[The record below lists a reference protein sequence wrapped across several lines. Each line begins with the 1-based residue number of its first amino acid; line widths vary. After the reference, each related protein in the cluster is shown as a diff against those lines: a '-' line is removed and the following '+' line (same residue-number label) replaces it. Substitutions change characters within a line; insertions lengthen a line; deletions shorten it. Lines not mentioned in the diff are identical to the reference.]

1 LEGRI
6 QATDTEYSASVERT
20 DEQLVRDTLGG
31 DPAAFGALAARCER
45 SAMRAGMAILG
56 CREDAEDAVQ
66 NAFCRACQ
74 NLRQFRGDAAFKTWF
89 TSIVVNECRAIVRGC
104 RRRRRVFLDA
114 PPRGEDAVARE
125 LADPAPNPEQ
135 LVEQADCDYW
145 VRVHAGRLP
154 GLFRRVVRLVDFD
167 ELPMEEAA
175 QQLGITVAAAKARL
189 RRGRQEMRARL
200 EQRLKPPPP
209 GVVH

>member
-6 QATDTEYSASVERT
+6 LATDTEYSVWVERM
-20 DEQLVRDTLGG
+20 DERLVRDALGG
-31 DPAAFGALAARCER
+31 APAAFGELAARCER
-45 SAMRAGMAILG
+45 SAMRVGMAILG
-56 CREDAEDAVQ
+56 RREDAGDAVQ
-66 NAFCRACQ
+66 NAFCRAYQ

-89 TSIVVNECRAIVRGC
+89 TSIVVNECRAIVRSG

-114 PPRGEDAVARE
+114 PTRGEGAAARE
-125 LADPAPNPEQ
+125 LPDPALNPEQ
-135 LVEQADCDYW
+135 LIGQADCNYW

-154 GLFRRVVRLVDFD
+154 GLLRRVVWLVDFD

-200 EQRLKPPPP
+200 ERRFAPPPP
-209 GVVH
+209 AVVQ